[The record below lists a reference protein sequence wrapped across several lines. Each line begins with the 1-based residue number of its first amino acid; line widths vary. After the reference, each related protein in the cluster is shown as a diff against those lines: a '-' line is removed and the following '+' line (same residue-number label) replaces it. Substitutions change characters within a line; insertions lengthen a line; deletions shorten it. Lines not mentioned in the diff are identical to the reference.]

1 MPYLLNIFLKG
12 DSFMSRRYVEN
23 VTIMADINE
32 HVELPDYLIALEND
46 FNYEKVPVSYWTDG
60 DGNRV
65 KLPPTDT
72 AGEFIYEGVVV
83 GYIHKVY
90 CSVVVGTL
98 DDCPPSVFP
107 EEIDNFG
114 VPKKDVN
121 TADVP
126 AIDDYQYFKAKMN
139 RTKVEQYQLRQLS
152 EELYNRIII
161 ARDIN
166 HIRNAVI
173 ELEKFAKVLEQRIE
187 DLEKRMDEVERRL
200 DELEDLVVIDG
211 ENIGSGEGEVF
222 SGLSSARPYGN
233 TMEFRTLLAGENINI
248 TTSGDEVEISAEV
261 PESDGGIEMDNCGN
275 GEPFRADNF
284 EVCDKYI
291 KFSDY
296 MGFRFC
302 DTQNSKSILFVLGV
316 GDGESDFKNAGRIF
330 KGTRNLVIE
339 IKTAQGKF
347 SGIDICGQD
356 GKIITYENQESHI
369 KPIIK
374 GVDPYDTPVKMV

>member
-1 MPYLLNIFLKG
+1 
-12 DSFMSRRYVEN
+12 MSRRYVEN
-23 VTIMADINE
+23 VTLMADINE

-46 FNYEKVPVSYWTDG
+46 FNYEKVPVEYWTDG

-65 KLPPTDT
+65 KVPPTDV

-83 GYIHKVY
+83 GYVHKVY

-173 ELEKFAKVLEQRIE
+173 ELEKFAKVLEERIE

-200 DELEDLVVIDG
+200 DELEDNVVVDA
-211 ENIGSGEGEVF
+211 ENIGNGEGEVY
-222 SGLSSARPYGN
+222 SDYSSARPYGKKL
-233 TMEFRTLLAGENINI
+233 EFRTLLAGDNINI

-261 PESDGGIEMDNCGN
+261 PESEGVSMDSCGQ
-275 GEPFRADNF
+275 GTFRADNF
-284 EVCDKYI
+284 EVCSEFI
-291 KFSDY
+291 KFSEY
-296 MGFRFC
+296 MGLRFC
-302 DTQNSKSILFVLGV
+302 QTQDSKSIYFILGV
-316 GDGESDFKNAGRIF
+316 GEGVQNFKNAGRIF
-330 KGTRNLVIE
+330 KGKRDFIIE
-339 IKTAQGKF
+339 MKTANGTF
-347 SGIDICGQD
+347 SGLHIDG
-356 GKIITYENQESHI
+356 ENNKAELYSGDAKTHLENVLYGIQ
-369 KPIIK
+369 
-374 GVDPYDTPVKMV
+374 PYSKSEAMTT